1 MLLFNLIGIELRKLF
16 HKKGIYVIWILIF
29 LFCLINNVLY
39 KVDYDKDGYYIDDY
53 VVDLSLEIKDLEN
66 KLLQYDRDNRDDVS
80 MYVELKTELDLLK
93 IQDNYDSRSWQYHTI
108 DYLREV
114 VYNIH
119 YYTYV
124 EDDIEKK
131 EEYLRLYNEEIDKFH
146 HNDWKYFVQ
155 IEKGELEEKIKV
167 EEELLDSISDKLE
180 REDVEKVIKE
190 YSNELNI
197 LEIRLDNDIDYGV
210 HYLNDALVEYDDSRR
225 KLDQYDNKTLLDY
238 EEKIKYNEI
247 VSNFYISK
255 YIIDNKVN
263 LNQENNLNYLLRTI
277 VEDYE
282 LFIIIIILLVAG
294 SIVSEE
300 FHKGTIKLLLIKPF
314 SRSKILLSKYLASII
329 VLLITILFTILIEV
343 FIGGYLF
350 GFDSLGMKVATYYF
364 DTNMVVSYNIF
375 IYMFLRI
382 LYYLPL
388 MIMVLT
394 ICFGISVISCNTVI
408 SVSLTMLLYIFSQT
422 INSLIYR
429 SNYWLFKY
437 FLTIHWDFRD
447 YLFGGL
453 GKFKDIDFKI
463 SFFVYLGYLVV
474 FMVVIFGVFKRK
486 NIKNI

>member
-263 LNQENNLNYLLRTI
+263 LNQENNLNYLL
-277 VEDYE
+277 
-282 LFIIIIILLVAG
+282 
-294 SIVSEE
+294 
-300 FHKGTIKLLLIKPF
+300 
-314 SRSKILLSKYLASII
+314 
-329 VLLITILFTILIEV
+329 
-343 FIGGYLF
+343 
-350 GFDSLGMKVATYYF
+350 
-364 DTNMVVSYNIF
+364 
-375 IYMFLRI
+375 
-382 LYYLPL
+382 
-388 MIMVLT
+388 
-394 ICFGISVISCNTVI
+394 
-408 SVSLTMLLYIFSQT
+408 
-422 INSLIYR
+422 
-429 SNYWLFKY
+429 
-437 FLTIHWDFRD
+437 
-447 YLFGGL
+447 
-453 GKFKDIDFKI
+453 
-463 SFFVYLGYLVV
+463 
-474 FMVVIFGVFKRK
+474 
-486 NIKNI
+486 